1 MKKTI
6 SALVSSILFGLQSH
20 YVYANDDQINDEKK
34 AKLEELLLLNLED
47 LLEVKIGIASRQE
60 ELLKD
65 APSSVTV
72 FTHEELR
79 NMGIKNI
86 EELLNYVPGMQT
98 SKAINGGST
107 VVISRGFLSIEGA
120 TILFLINGQRM
131 NDHYLANVFGANPL
145 INLENI
151 ERLEIIRGPGSA
163 LYGSNAFLGVVNIIT
178 NRSRNKISAEI
189 GSNNG
194 YRVSVS
200 ANEKVKDFKLSG
212 FMSVHEDQGQHYNNI
227 FDRYFQT
234 TETKDP
240 QRGLDV
246 SFEADYREIS
256 LGLHHSQRHFNDF
269 YRYNYLA
276 NGLAEENTTQ
286 TLLNLQCKTLIT
298 SKLQMALGLSGSYSQ
313 WDGLTRPIVGGI
325 MPPFME
331 ADYISGPTFAH
342 RLITLNNDW
351 TYTLNKQHSINFGL
365 QYEFADVPTAY
376 ISSNYSTKDFSYLG
390 RVITYTDDASRFVDN
405 KNRQIQS
412 AYMEDN
418 YRWNNDFRSVVGMRY
433 DYYNDFGNALT
444 PRLALIYTTPWKDNI
459 KLMYGQA
466 YRAPTLSMLWTKNN
480 PITIGNPNLRA
491 EDISTSEIAYI
502 HVASQHQITLTYFH
516 NKINNMYQFL
526 LIDPVWKT
534 TQPQNIGGG
543 YSEGIELEVSRQ
555 LTDHW
560 LFKANVSKI
569 LSNNL
574 QTGFSPSY
582 FGSAI
587 LNYSH
592 NDWTFNIN
600 GYLRG
605 PISALPNQGRIVVF
619 NALARY
625 QFSKPLSLELTANNL
640 FNKTYY
646 NAQPG
651 SGLGMDLNG
660 NIVREIPLRG
670 REMFLGINYRF

>member
-6 SALVSSILFGLQSH
+6 QMLLFTSGALLATHSH
-20 YVYANDDQINDEKK
+20 NIQANDSQSQSEKK
-34 AKLEELLLLNLED
+34 AKLEKLLLLSLED
-47 LLEVKIGIASRQE
+47 LLEVKVGVASRQE

-65 APSSVTV
+65 APSSVMV
-72 FTHEELR
+72 FTYEELR
-79 NMGIKNI
+79 NMGIRTV

-145 INLENI
+145 INIENI

-163 LYGSNAFLGVVNIIT
+163 LYGSNAFLGVINIIT
-178 NRSRNKISAEI
+178 NRTRNKISAEI
-189 GSNNG
+189 GTNNS
-194 YRVSVS
+194 YRASVS
-200 ANEKVKDFKLSG
+200 ANEKINGFKLSG
-212 FMSVHEDQGQHYNNI
+212 FASVYGDKGQHYNNV
-227 FDRYFQT
+227 FDRYYQT

-246 SFEADYREIS
+246 SFEANYQEIS

-276 NGLAEENTTQ
+276 NGLAEENTAQ
-286 TLLNLQCKTLIT
+286 TLLNLKWKTLIT
-298 SKLQMALGLSGSYSQ
+298 PKLQMELGLSGSYSQ

-365 QYEFADVPTAY
+365 QYEFADVPKAY

-390 RVITYTDDASRFVDN
+390 KVITYTDDASRFVDN

-418 YRWNNDFRSVVGMRY
+418 YRWNDDFRSVVGMRY

-459 KLMYGQA
+459 A
-466 YRAPTLSMLWTKNN
+466 
-480 PITIGNPNLRA
+480 
-491 EDISTSEIAYI
+491 
-502 HVASQHQITLTYFH
+502 
-516 NKINNMYQFL
+516 L
-526 LIDPVWKT
+526 LHHI
-534 TQPQNIGGG
+534 
-543 YSEGIELEVSRQ
+543 
-555 LTDHW
+555 
-560 LFKANVSKI
+560 
-569 LSNNL
+569 
-574 QTGFSPSY
+574 
-582 FGSAI
+582 
-587 LNYSH
+587 
-592 NDWTFNIN
+592 
-600 GYLRG
+600 
-605 PISALPNQGRIVVF
+605 
-619 NALARY
+619 
-625 QFSKPLSLELTANNL
+625 
-640 FNKTYY
+640 
-646 NAQPG
+646 
-651 SGLGMDLNG
+651 
-660 NIVREIPLRG
+660 
-670 REMFLGINYRF
+670 